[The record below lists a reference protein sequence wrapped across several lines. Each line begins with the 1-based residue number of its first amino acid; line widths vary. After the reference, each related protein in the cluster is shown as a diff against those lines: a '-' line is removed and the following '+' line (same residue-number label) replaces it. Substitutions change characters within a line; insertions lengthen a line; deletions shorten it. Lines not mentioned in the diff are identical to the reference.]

1 MSTTAGHITP
11 RQVLVIE
18 DDRAMR
24 EMIATSL
31 RMRGFFVREAADGLA
46 GLRLLEAYEPDVVV
60 LDLELPIAT
69 GFDVM
74 KELRAVVTT
83 RLTPVIAISGF
94 HDQLKQARE
103 SPDFIAALSKP
114 FEPESLIRAVER
126 VTTPGSVV

>member
-1 MSTTAGHITP
+1 MSTTARQIKL

-18 DDRAMR
+18 DDAAMR

-60 LDLELPIAT
+60 LDLGLPIAS

-74 KELRAVVTT
+74 KELRAVVST
-83 RLTPVIAISGF
+83 RMTPVIAISGF
-94 HDQLKQARE
+94 DDQLKQAKD

-126 VTTPGSVV
+126 VTTPGPVV